1 MPKRMRLA
9 SLIGLGG
16 VFLAQMG
23 FAEVAAEA
31 LTGDPVAGKKLAG
44 QCRTCHGI
52 DGYAKIPI
60 APHIGGENP
69 AYLMHQLTAF
79 RDGTRVH
86 EMMSV
91 VAKGLTDQN
100 IADLA
105 TWYASH
111 TAVATLPEGKTED
124 MAPEDCVGCH
134 GANGIAVV
142 PDAPNLAG
150 ETSIYI
156 DTQLKAFRLGKRQHE
171 VMSVIAADLDD
182 ARIRE
187 VAEWF
192 AAMKLEI
199 TPAP

>member
-1 MPKRMRLA
+1 MRLA

-23 FAEVAAEA
+23 LAEGPAEA
-31 LTGDPVAGKKLAG
+31 LTGDPAAGKKLAG

-52 DGYAKIPI
+52 DGFAKIPI

-69 AYLMHQLTAF
+69 AYILHQLTAF
-79 RDGTRVH
+79 RDGTRAH
-86 EMMSV
+86 EMMTV
-91 VAKGLTDQN
+91 VAKTLTDQQ

-105 TWYASH
+105 AWYSSN
-111 TAVATLPEGKTED
+111 VATATFPPDKTED
-124 MAPEDCVGCH
+124 MAPEDCTGCH

-150 ETSIYI
+150 ETAIYI
-156 DTQLKAFRLGKRQHE
+156 DTQLKAFRLGKRKHE
-171 VMSVIAADLDD
+171 IMSVIAADLDD
-182 ARIRE
+182 ARMRE
-187 VAEWF
+187 LGNWF
-192 AAMKLEI
+192 EAMKLTI

>member
-1 MPKRMRLA
+1 MRLA

-23 FAEVAAEA
+23 LAEGPAEA
-31 LTGDPVAGKKLAG
+31 LTGDPAAGKKLAG

-52 DGYAKIPI
+52 DGFAKIPI

-69 AYLMHQLTAF
+69 AYILHQLTAF
-79 RDGTRVH
+79 RDGTRAH
-86 EMMSV
+86 EMMTV
-91 VAKGLTDQN
+91 VAKTLTDQQ

-105 TWYASH
+105 AWYSSH
-111 TAVATLPEGKTED
+111 VATATFPPGKTED
-124 MAPEDCVGCH
+124 MAPEDCTGCH

-150 ETSIYI
+150 ETAIYI
-156 DTQLKAFRLGKRQHE
+156 DTQLKAFRLGKRKHE
-171 VMSVIAADLDD
+171 IMSVIAADLDD
-182 ARIRE
+182 ARMRE
-187 VAEWF
+187 LGNWF
-192 AAMKLEI
+192 EAMKLTI